1 MGAIAMT
8 RARATRTLAGDNR
21 GTTAV
26 EFALVGSVLFT
37 ISFGVIDL
45 GMILWTQG
53 SLQAVAADAAR
64 CGAISA
70 TGCTTSDGVRSFVTT
85 QAGNWIMG
93 AVTSNLT
100 VNINSGVNTATCPTI
115 ATGTYETVQIT
126 TTYLSSWLPPPFGSY
141 SINVC
146 ASYAM

>member
-1 MGAIAMT
+1 MRRLPGDT
-8 RARATRTLAGDNR
+8 RAV
-21 GTTAV
+21 TAV
-26 EFALVGSVLFT
+26 EFAIVGSLLFT
-37 ISFGVIDL
+37 VSFGVIDL

-70 TGCTTSDGVRSFVTT
+70 SGCTTTAGVQSYVQTE
-85 QAGNWIMG
+85 AANWIMSVVTSDLTINVNG
-93 AVTSNLT
+93 AV
-100 VNINSGVNTATCPTI
+100 NTTNCPAI
-115 ATGTYETVQIT
+115 STGTYETVQIT

-141 SINVC
+141 TIDVC